1 MRRRRRRRRRR
12 RKKKVL
18 THNYVYADF
27 ACHPMYAFS
36 SLKCGR
42 HMYVHLYIACTYV
55 YRKLEL

>member
-1 MRRRRRRRRRR
+1 MRMR

-27 ACHPMYAFS
+27 ACHLIYTFS
-36 SLKCGR
+36 ILKYGR
-42 HMYVHLYIACTYV
+42 HMYVHLYIACMYV